1 MRNKERNFNNFNI
14 IYHHHFKQ
22 IELAWRELRDRRDRR
37 GSEESDLKKDSQ
49 LEYLKKMREAEESG

>member
-22 IELAWRELRDRRDRR
+22 IELAWRELRDRR